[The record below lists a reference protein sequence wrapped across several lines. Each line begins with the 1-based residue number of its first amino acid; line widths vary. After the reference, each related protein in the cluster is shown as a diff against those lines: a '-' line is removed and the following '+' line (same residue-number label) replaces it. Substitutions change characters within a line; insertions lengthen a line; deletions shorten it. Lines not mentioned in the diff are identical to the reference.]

1 MSMRKLL
8 LIFSLPLVVA
18 VLIGVYYLTENN
30 PTVVQSTLLLAGGP
44 TKRASPDK
52 FTRAI
57 SPALLEFPR
66 DFGAHLDFQ
75 TEWWYYTG
83 NLDTPEGR
91 HFGYQLTFFRRALLP
106 PTQISPRASDWA
118 SDQAYMAHFALTDV
132 EGGRHQDFERLAR
145 GAAGLAGAQANPYRV
160 WLENWS
166 VEEVAPGEYQLTA
179 RQDDLGLDLRLSDL
193 KGPVL
198 QGEQGYSR
206 KGSAPG
212 NASYYY
218 SQPRLATE
226 GTVSVAGKAYP
237 VSGFSWKD
245 HEYSTSALSP
255 DQIGWDW
262 FSIQLDDRHEI
273 MVFQLRR
280 EDGSIDP
287 FSSGTVIYPDGNT
300 RTLGKDDFTIQV
312 EDTWRSP
319 ASGGIY
325 PSSWTMNI
333 PSEKLTMEIFPYLPD
348 QEMNVSYNYWEGAV
362 KVSGEHDGLPVGG
375 NGYVELTGYAG
386 SMSGEF

>member
-1 MSMRKLL
+1 MRKLL
-8 LIFSLPLVVA
+8 LIFSLL
-18 VLIGVYYLTENN
+18 LIIAIIISVFWLSGKET
-30 PTVVQSTLLLAGGP
+30 TKIQSTLLLAGGP
-44 TKRASPDK
+44 EKINPPDEFARA
-52 FTRAI
+52 TG
-57 SPALLEFPR
+57 PAPLEFPR
-66 DFGAHLDFQ
+66 DFGAHPDFQ

-106 PTQISPRASDWA
+106 PMKNAPRASDWA
-118 SDQAYMAHFALTDV
+118 TDQAYMAHFALTDI
-132 EGGRHQDFERLAR
+132 EGDQHHNFERLAR
-145 GAAGLAGAQANPYRV
+145 GAAGLAGAQADPYRV

-166 VEEVAPGEYQLTA
+166 VEEVASGEYQLTA
-179 RQDDLGLDLRLSDL
+179 RQDDLALDLRLSDL
-193 KGPVL
+193 TGPVL

-206 KGSAPG
+206 KGSEPG

-218 SQPRLATE
+218 SQPRLATK

-262 FSIQLDDRHEI
+262 FSVQLDDRHEI

-319 ASGGIY
+319 TTGGIY
-325 PSSWTMNI
+325 PSKWTVNI
-333 PSEKLTMEIFPYLPD
+333 PSEKLTLEILPYLPD

-362 KVSGEHDGLPVGG
+362 KVSGEHGGMPVGG
-375 NGYVELTGYAG
+375 SGYVELTGYAG

>member
-1 MSMRKLL
+1 
-8 LIFSLPLVVA
+8 
-18 VLIGVYYLTENN
+18 
-30 PTVVQSTLLLAGGP
+30 
-44 TKRASPDK
+44 
-52 FTRAI
+52 
-57 SPALLEFPR
+57 
-66 DFGAHLDFQ
+66 
-75 TEWWYYTG
+75 
-83 NLDTPEGR
+83 
-91 HFGYQLTFFRRALLP
+91 
-106 PTQISPRASDWA
+106 
-118 SDQAYMAHFALTDV
+118 
-132 EGGRHQDFERLAR
+132 
-145 GAAGLAGAQANPYRV
+145 
-160 WLENWS
+160 
-166 VEEVAPGEYQLTA
+166 
-179 RQDDLGLDLRLSDL
+179 
-193 KGPVL
+193 
-198 QGEQGYSR
+198 
-206 KGSAPG
+206 
-212 NASYYY
+212 
-218 SQPRLATE
+218 
-226 GTVSVAGKAYP
+226 
-237 VSGFSWKD
+237 
-245 HEYSTSALSP
+245 
-255 DQIGWDW
+255 
-262 FSIQLDDRHEI
+262 

>member
-8 LIFSLPLVVA
+8 LIFSLLLIIA
-18 VLIGVYYLTENN
+18 VIIGVFWLSGKET
-30 PTVVQSTLLLAGGP
+30 TKIQSTLLLEGGP
-44 TKRASPDK
+44 EKINSPDE
-52 FTRAI
+52 FARATG
-57 SPALLEFPR
+57 PAPLEFPR
-66 DFGAHLDFQ
+66 DFGAHPDFQ

-106 PTQISPRASDWA
+106 PMQVSPRASDWA
-118 SDQAYMAHFALTDV
+118 TDQAYMAHFALTDIV
-132 EGGRHQDFERLAR
+132 EGQHHNFERLAR
-145 GAAGLAGAQANPYRV
+145 GAAGLAGAQSDPYRV

-166 VEEVAPGEYQLTA
+166 IEEVATGEYQLTA
-179 RQDDLGLDLRLSDL
+179 RQDDLALDLRLSDL
-193 KGPVL
+193 TGPVL

-206 KGSAPG
+206 KGSEPG
-212 NASYYY
+212 NGSYYY
-218 SQPRLATE
+218 SQPRLATK

-262 FSIQLDDRHEI
+262 FSVQLDDQHEI

-287 FSSGTVIYPDGNT
+287 FSSGTVIYPDGTT
-300 RTLGKDDFTIQV
+300 RTLEKGDFTIQV
-312 EDTWRSP
+312 GDTWRSP
-319 ASGGIY
+319 TSGGIY
-325 PSSWTMNI
+325 PSKWTVNI
-333 PSEKLTMEIFPYLPD
+333 PSEKLTLEVLPYLPD

-362 KVSGEHDGLPVGG
+362 KVSGEHDGMPVEGD
-375 NGYVELTGYAG
+375 GYVELTGYAG